1 MNDLTACNSTMAFL
15 APSATLAISAKAK
28 AMKAAGEDVCSM
40 GAGEPDFDTPA
51 HIKQAAIEALLRG
64 ETKYTPASGI
74 PELKKAIAEKFERD
88 NHFKVDPS
96 RITISPGAKFSG
108 FAAIV
113 SLCGIGDEVILPAP
127 YWVSYPEMIKAAG
140 AKAVIVPCLAENGY
154 ELDPADFEKAITPRT
169 KLLILNSPS
178 NPTGAVW
185 RRSTIEK
192 IAEIALKN
200 NIMVMSD
207 EIYEELVYDA
217 DAKHTSIASLS
228 PEMLEHTVTINGLS
242 KAYAM
247 PGWRLGYLAAPAWLS
262 KRINAFQSHTTANPT
277 SFVQFGAI
285 AALNGPQDEVVSMR
299 NAFAKRRDLIYS
311 LASSIEGI
319 KAVRPQGAFYL
330 FLDISSFGLA
340 SADFVAKL
348 LDQEKLAAV
357 PGDAFGDDRCI
368 RLSYACSEEL
378 IRKSLDRLA
387 SFCASLKK

>member
-15 APSATLAISAKAK
+15 TPSATLAISAKAK

-51 HIKQAAIEALLRG
+51 HIKQAAIDALLRG

-96 RITISPGAKFSG
+96 QITISPGAKFSG
-108 FAAIV
+108 FATIV
-113 SLCGIGDEVILPAP
+113 ALCGIGDEVILPAP

-140 AKAVIVPCLAENGY
+140 AKAVIVPCRAENGY

-185 RRSTIEK
+185 KRSTIEK

-200 NIMVMSD
+200 NVMVMSD

-217 DAKHTSIASLS
+217 DAQHTSIASLS

-285 AALNGPQDEVVSMR
+285 AALNGPQDEVVAMR
-299 NAFAKRRDLIYS
+299 EAFAKRRDLIYS
-311 LASSIEGI
+311 LASSIDGI

-340 SADFVAKL
+340 SNDFVVKL
-348 LDQEKLAAV
+348 LEQEKLAAV

>member
-1 MNDLTACNSTMAFL
+1 
-15 APSATLAISAKAK
+15 
-28 AMKAAGEDVCSM
+28 
-40 GAGEPDFDTPA
+40 
-51 HIKQAAIEALLRG
+51 
-64 ETKYTPASGI
+64 
-74 PELKKAIAEKFERD
+74 
-88 NHFKVDPS
+88 
-96 RITISPGAKFSG
+96 
-108 FAAIV
+108 
-113 SLCGIGDEVILPAP
+113 
-127 YWVSYPEMIKAAG
+127 
-140 AKAVIVPCLAENGY
+140 
-154 ELDPADFEKAITPRT
+154 
-169 KLLILNSPS
+169 
-178 NPTGAVW
+178 
-185 RRSTIEK
+185 
-192 IAEIALKN
+192 
-200 NIMVMSD
+200 
-207 EIYEELVYDA
+207 
-217 DAKHTSIASLS
+217 
-228 PEMLEHTVTINGLS
+228 MLEHTVTINGLS

-348 LDQEKLAAV
+348 LEQEKLAAV

-387 SFCASLKK
+387 AFCASLKK

>member
-15 APSATLAISAKAK
+15 TPSATLAISAKAK

-96 RITISPGAKFSG
+96 LITISPGAKFSG
-108 FAAIV
+108 FATIV
-113 SLCGIGDEVILPAP
+113 TLCGLGDEVILPAP

-140 AKAVIVPCLAENGY
+140 AKSVIVPCLAENNY

-185 RRSTIEK
+185 RKSTIEK

-207 EIYEELVYDA
+207 EIYEELVYDE
-217 DAKHTSIASLS
+217 DAKHFSIASLS
-228 PEMLEHTVTINGLS
+228 GEMLEHTVTINGLS

-247 PGWRLGYLAAPAWLS
+247 PGWRLGYLAAPSWLS

-277 SFVQFGAI
+277 SFVQYGAL

-299 NAFAKRRDLIYS
+299 EAFAKRRDLIYS
-311 LASSIEGI
+311 LASSIDGI

-330 FLDISSFGLA
+330 FLDISSFGLP
-340 SADFVAKL
+340 STSFVEKL
-348 LDQEKLAAV
+348 LEQEKLAAV

-368 RLSYACSEEL
+368 RLSYACSDEL
-378 IRKSLDRLA
+378 IKKSLARLA